1 MAADSE
7 DKRAEDKRQ
16 KAYANRRAVM
26 DYGMGLIYTAMGLF
40 FLFSDQLG
48 VELEFPTKPFSYI
61 FAGLCLLY
69 GGFRIYRGYKKNYFR

>member
-1 MAADSE
+1 MEPDSA
-7 DKRAEDKRQ
+7 DKRLEDKRQ

-26 DYGMGLIYTAMGLF
+26 DYGMGFIYTAMGLF
-40 FLFSDQLG
+40 FALSDQLG
-48 VELEFPTKPFSYI
+48 VELEFPAKPFSYI

>member
-1 MAADSE
+1 MAAESE
-7 DKRAEDKRQ
+7 DKRVEDKRQ
-16 KAYANRRAVM
+16 KAYVLRRALM

-40 FLFSDQLG
+40 FLLSDQFG
-48 VELEFPTKPFSYI
+48 IVLEFPTKPFSYI